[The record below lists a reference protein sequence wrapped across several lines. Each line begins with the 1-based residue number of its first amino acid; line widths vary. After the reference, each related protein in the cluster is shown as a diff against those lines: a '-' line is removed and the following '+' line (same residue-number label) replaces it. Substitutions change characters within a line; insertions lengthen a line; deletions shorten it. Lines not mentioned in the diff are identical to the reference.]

1 MCGIAGFL
9 DPRGLD
15 RDGDGILA
23 RMRDA
28 VWHRGPDDCG
38 AWTDPA
44 AGIALGHR
52 RLSVLDLT
60 PCGHQP
66 MVSADGRWVIIFNG
80 EIYNFATLR
89 RGLEGA
95 GERFRGHSDTE
106 VILAGITRWGLAPT
120 IARMAGMF
128 AIALWDR
135 QERVLHLIRDRL
147 GEKPLYYGWQSGVFL
162 FGSELK
168 ALRQHPACG
177 STVDADALGSYLRH
191 GYVPGARA
199 IYQGLHKL
207 LPGCRAEVRGDG
219 TVQVEP
225 YWTLSGAVEAG
236 QRDPLTG
243 SDDEL
248 ASAFEEAL
256 AAVVREQVVADVPV
270 GAFLSGG
277 IDSSTVVALMRQVGD
292 AQVRTFSIGFHE
304 PAYNE
309 ADHASRV
316 ARHLGTAHTELYVTA
331 AEARDVIPD
340 LPCIYDEPF
349 ADSSQIPTT
358 LVARLARQHV
368 TVALSGDGG
377 DELLGGYTRYFQGVE
392 LWHRLGRVPPLVR
405 DAVAAGIGA
414 MSPRGWD
421 RVFRALGP
429 IVPARARVVQG
440 GDRVHK
446 LAAVLRGR
454 SLAAVYERLV
464 SFWDVDEGGLLRG
477 AGTGAVA
484 HAGMVPPPGLG
495 GVEQMMYW
503 DARTYLPDDIMV
515 KVDRAAMSVS
525 LETRAPFLDHRLI
538 EFAWRLPSSF
548 RVRDGVGKWGMR
560 RVLSRHVPNALV
572 DRPKQGFGVP
582 IDTWLR
588 GPLRAWATDLLSE
601 SRLGREGYL
610 EVGPIQRRLQEH
622 LSGERNWQYH
632 LWIILMFEAW
642 VEANRAGTPELVVAS
657 GGAE

>member
-1 MCGIAGFL
+1 MCGITGFL
-9 DPRGLD
+9 DPAGLD
-15 RDGDGILA
+15 RHSELILA

-28 VWHRGPDDCG
+28 IRHRGPDDCG
-38 AWTDPA
+38 AWSDPA

-66 MVSADGRWVIIFNG
+66 MVSVDGRWVITFNG
-80 EIYNFATLR
+80 EVYNFAALR
-89 RGLEGA
+89 HELEQA

-106 VILAGITRWGLAPT
+106 VILAGVVRWGLVPT
-120 IARMAGMF
+120 VAKMAGMF

-135 QERVLHLIRDRL
+135 RERVLHLLRDRL
-147 GEKPLYYGWQSGVFL
+147 GEKPLYYGWQAGVFL

-168 ALRQHPACG
+168 ALRQHPACE
-177 STVDADALGSYLRH
+177 SAIDADALGSYLRH

-199 IYQGLHKL
+199 IYRGLHKL

-219 TVQVEP
+219 TVKVTS
-225 YWTLSGAVEAG
+225 YWALTDAVEAG

-248 ASAFEEAL
+248 VSAFEAAL
-256 AAVVREQVVADVPV
+256 AGVIREQVVADVPV

-277 IDSSTVVALMRQVGD
+277 IDSSTVVALMRQVSGV
-292 AQVRTFSIGFHE
+292 QVRTFSIGFHE
-304 PAYNE
+304 AAYNE
-309 ADHASRV
+309 ADHAARV
-316 ARHLGTAHTELYVTA
+316 AHHLGTAHTELYVTA
-331 AEARDVIPD
+331 AEAREVIPD
-340 LPCIYDEPF
+340 LPFIYDEPF

-392 LWHRLGRVPPLVR
+392 LWHRLGRVPPLAR
-405 DAVAAGIGA
+405 DAAAAVIGA
-414 MSPRGWD
+414 ISPGGWD
-421 RVFRALGP
+421 RVFRALGS
-429 IVPARARVVQG
+429 IMPARARVVQG
-440 GDRVHK
+440 GDRIHK

-454 SLAAVYERLV
+454 SLASVYERLV
-464 SFWDVDEGGLLRG
+464 SFWEVDEGGLLRVPG
-477 AGTGAVA
+477 AGAVA

-525 LETRAPFLDHRLI
+525 LETRAPFLDHRLV

-548 RVRDGVGKWGMR
+548 RVRDGIGKWGMR
-560 RVLSRHVPNALV
+560 RVLARHVPDMLV

-582 IDTWLR
+582 IDSWLR
-588 GPLRAWATDLLSE
+588 GPLREWATDLLSE
-601 SRLGREGYL
+601 ARLRREGYL
-610 EVGPIQRRLQEH
+610 EAGPIQRRLRQH
-622 LSGERNWQYH
+622 LEGERNWQYH
-632 LWIILMFEAW
+632 LWIVLMFEAW
-642 VEANRAGTPELVVAS
+642 LDAT
-657 GGAE
+657 